1 MEINEFLDK
10 CSSNQTIHDNVVK
23 AYNKINS
30 PLYKKIV
37 CSVSG
42 GGRQRC
48 NARYFV

>member
-48 NARYFV
+48 NA